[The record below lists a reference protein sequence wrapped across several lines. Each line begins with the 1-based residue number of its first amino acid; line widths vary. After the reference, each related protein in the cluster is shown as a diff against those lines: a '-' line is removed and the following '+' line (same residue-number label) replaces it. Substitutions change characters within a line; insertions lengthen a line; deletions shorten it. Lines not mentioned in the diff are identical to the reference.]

1 MPSITP
7 NLWFDTDGLD
17 AAEFYVSVFPN
28 SEITAVSH
36 YGEGGPRPAGSVM
49 TVNFVL
55 DGHPFTILNG
65 GPDFTLDESFSLL
78 VSCAGQQEVDQYWS
92 ALSAG
97 GEVGQ
102 CGWLK
107 DRFGVSWQVVP
118 EELGSLLGDPDPAR
132 AQRALQAMLGMSKLD
147 LTVLRAA
154 ADGN

>member
-7 NLWFDTDGLD
+7 TLWFDTEGLV

-36 YGEGGPRPAGSVM
+36 YGEGAPRPAGSVM
-49 TVNFVL
+49 TVSFLL

-65 GPDFTLDESFSLL
+65 GPDYVLDDAFSLM
-78 VSCAGQQEVDQYWS
+78 VSCTGQQEVDQYWS

-97 GEVGQ
+97 GEVGR

-118 EELGSLLGDPDPAR
+118 DELGSLLGDPDPAR

-147 LTVLRAA
+147 LVVLRAA
-154 ADGN
+154 ADGA